1 MNGQCIS
8 TFGDENAK
16 PDHHTLSDQPQAIEY
31 NIIGILNFLQNEW
44 VKMGIERSKWEYE
57 RAELQ
62 SKIAL
67 LQNERKGQENLKN
80 DLVRRIKMLEF
91 ALQKERCKNYLLR
104 QSNELGVEATEHI
117 SEEANTTSDVSKS
130 PRDDAISREDRLRL
144 RQYIQRMGLADKL
157 VEVRANCV
165 KELLGILDTS
175 ETARDTSDS
184 SAGGTESE
192 TLESALAGFS
202 FLNSEDCNS
211 ANTTNLSHVG
221 VNPTE
226 SEPSLAPFA
235 EESDDVEIASAL
247 AEFDLLVAQQSECA
261 GVVGSTAGSMDSL
274 SYPVDINPHSIADPE
289 WIFGDQSALVDRLT
303 EKYRMCMPFPRGGS
317 GGGARVKKADKGD
330 NSTPSPSYDEGEF
343 YGTAAADDL
352 QPPPTSCYLDTP
364 AQLPAPTSSPSAP
377 GTYGDDFDVDGT
389 VDAVRMLEKAAQATT
404 DGASATTFS
413 LGDLASLTVA
423 NEADTQRRASALDN
437 LDGVGPV
444 ATALLSADGEQQAT
458 TADGTTNA
466 SRSAVP
472 AWTAKYTLRSHFDSI
487 RAILF
492 HHTEQ
497 ILLTAGEDHTLKL
510 WNLTKTV
517 QAKKSSCLDVEP
529 MYTCR
534 GHNSPVLCIALTS
547 FSEAEASA
555 ASPSPSSSCDSS
567 TSSVENN
574 CAFSGSLNGEIRS
587 WRFGDLQ
594 LLPYEAFNAGVN
606 GPILRGH
613 TDAVW
618 SLAVRADGVLLSASA
633 DGTVR
638 LWSIPPSL
646 QQSAFG
652 TINTNTTSLPPT
664 SLAANRVY
672 RPAALLPP
680 TLSDGTAV
688 DVPLPTSVTFL
699 YSDPDSFAVGLT
711 TGEVCVISL
720 ESGRLL
726 TLFASHQSAMLS
738 SVAACDDALP
748 SFAGSVNSLVSHP
761 TLPLLIS
768 AHENKQIR
776 FLNTSLGKCVHSM
789 VAHLDAVTSIAIDA
803 QGSYLLSAS
812 HDSSIRLW
820 DIETKTCVQELTS
833 HRKKFDES
841 IHCVAF
847 HPTRP
852 LMASAGADG
861 LAKVFV

>member
-1 MNGQCIS
+1 MTLLVEPS
-8 TFGDENAK
+8 DFVFGSK
-16 PDHHTLSDQPQAIEY
+16 SHRQTV
-31 NIIGILNFLQNEW
+31 ILRFIQ
-44 VKMGIERSKWEYE
+44 KMG
-57 RAELQ
+57 L
-62 SKIAL
+62 
-67 LQNERKGQENLKN
+67 
-80 DLVRRIKMLEF
+80 
-91 ALQKERCKNYLLR
+91 
-104 QSNELGVEATEHI
+104 T
-117 SEEANTTSDVSKS
+117 
-130 PRDDAISREDRLRL
+130 
-144 RQYIQRMGLADKL
+144 DKL

-165 KELLGILDTS
+165 KELLGILDESQLVRNKSDFSASGPGS
-175 ETARDTSDS
+175 ETV
-184 SAGGTESE
+184 
-192 TLESALAGFS
+192 ESALTDFS
-202 FLNSEDCNS
+202 FLNSEECDS
-211 ANTTNLSHVG
+211 ANATKLSQLG
-221 VNPTE
+221 VTPTE
-226 SEPSLAPFA
+226 VEPSSAPST
-235 EESDDVEIASAL
+235 EESDDVEIACAL

-261 GVVGSTAGSMDSL
+261 GVVGSSVGSLDSL

-303 EKYRMCMPFPRGGS
+303 EKYRMCMPFPRS
-317 GGGARVKKADKGD
+317 GGARVKKADKD
-330 NSTPSPSYDEGEF
+330 ENSTPSPAYDEVEF
-343 YGTAAADDL
+343 YDTAATAADGH
-352 QPPPTSCYLDTP
+352 QPPPPPSCYLDTP
-364 AQLPAPTSSPSAP
+364 AQPPSSSSIP
-377 GTYGDDFDVDGT
+377 GAYGDDFDVEET
-389 VDAVRMLEKAAQATT
+389 VATVRMLEKAAQAT
-404 DGASATTFS
+404 DDSAAATTFS

-444 ATALLSADGEQQAT
+444 ASTLLSRDGEQQEAVGADGST
-458 TADGTTNA
+458 TAAA

-510 WNLTKTV
+510 WNLAKTV

-547 FSEAEASA
+547 FSETVASASGA
-555 ASPSPSSSCDSS
+555 ASPPPSPGCESSASS
-567 TSSVENN
+567 LENN

-594 LLPYEAFNAGVN
+594 LLPYEAFDAGVN

-618 SLAVRADGVLLSASA
+618 SLAARADGVLLSASA

-638 LWSIPPSL
+638 LWNIPPSL

-652 TINTNTTSLPPT
+652 TGNTSAATLPPT

-680 TLSDGTAV
+680 SAAAAAAS
-688 DVPLPTSVTFL
+688 LPTSVTFL
-699 YSDPDSFAVGLT
+699 STDADSFAVGLT

-726 TLFASHQSAMLS
+726 TLFESHQSAMPNT
-738 SVAACDDALP
+738 CDDSPPA
-748 SFAGSVNSLVSHP
+748 FAGPVNSLVSHP

-768 AHENKQIR
+768 AHENRQIR
-776 FLNTSLGKCVHSM
+776 FLNTSLGRCVHSM
-789 VAHLDAVTSIAIDA
+789 VAHLDAVTSIAVDA

-812 HDSSIRLW
+812 HDCSIRLW